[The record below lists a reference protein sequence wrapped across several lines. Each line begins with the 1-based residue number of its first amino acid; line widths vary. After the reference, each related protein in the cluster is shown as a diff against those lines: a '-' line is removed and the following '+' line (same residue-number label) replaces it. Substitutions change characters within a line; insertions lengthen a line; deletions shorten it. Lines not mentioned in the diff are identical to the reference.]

1 MPSNSKIDKVKSRS
15 KVHFDYAE
23 CEQSQDDV
31 VGLKEKGE
39 TRKEKRETRNQKKQ
53 DKTPYENP
61 IFVNKTLLVRKYQNL
76 RKEKQRSTYCVSN
89 SSALT

>member
-23 CEQSQDDV
+23 CEQVQDDI

-39 TRKEKRETRNQKKQ
+39 RRKEKGEIKKKTRQ
-53 DKTPYENP
+53 D
-61 IFVNKTLLVRKYQNL
+61 TL
-76 RKEKQRSTYCVSN
+76 
-89 SSALT
+89 

>member
-1 MPSNSKIDKVKSRS
+1 MMLTVWFDEYQATDIPKIIIHQEPNR
-15 KVHFDYAE
+15 A
-23 CEQSQDDV
+23 
-31 VGLKEKGE
+31 
-39 TRKEKRETRNQKKQ
+39 KKQ

-76 RKEKQRSTYCVSN
+76 RKEKHRSTYCVSN

>member
-39 TRKEKRETRNQKKQ
+39 RRKEKKQ

>member
-39 TRKEKRETRNQKKQ
+39 RRKVKSKK
-53 DKTPYENP
+53 
-61 IFVNKTLLVRKYQNL
+61 NKTRHLMRIRYL
-76 RKEKQRSTYCVSN
+76 
-89 SSALT
+89 

>member
-39 TRKEKRETRNQKKQ
+39 RRKEKSEKTRQ
-53 DKTPYENP
+53 D
-61 IFVNKTLLVRKYQNL
+61 TL
-76 RKEKQRSTYCVSN
+76 
-89 SSALT
+89 

>member
-23 CEQSQDDV
+23 CEQVQDDI

-39 TRKEKRETRNQKKQ
+39 RRKVKSKKKKQ
-53 DKTPYENP
+53 DKIPYENP

-76 RKEKQRSTYCVSN
+76 WKEKQRSTYCVSN